1 MDYFSTTING
11 IGKVVS
17 VDRELV
23 IASLC
28 DDTFIKS
35 LGIEALKYV
44 DDVYVVID
52 DKEDTK
58 IGDIKYHVAHV
69 CLREDIGMEKIYE
82 IRDAIEDRIY
92 QEASIHR
99 RAKVHPIDSDVG
111 TAYSIHI

>member
-1 MDYFSTTING
+1 MDYFSTTINS

-52 DKEDTK
+52 SSEDIK
-58 IGDIKYHVAHV
+58 IGNIEYHIAHV
-69 CLREDIGMEKIYE
+69 CLRESIGMERIYE
-82 IRDAIEDRIY
+82 IRDAIEESNY
-92 QEASIHR
+92 KEASIHR
-99 RAKVHPIDSDVG
+99 RAKVQPIDSDVG